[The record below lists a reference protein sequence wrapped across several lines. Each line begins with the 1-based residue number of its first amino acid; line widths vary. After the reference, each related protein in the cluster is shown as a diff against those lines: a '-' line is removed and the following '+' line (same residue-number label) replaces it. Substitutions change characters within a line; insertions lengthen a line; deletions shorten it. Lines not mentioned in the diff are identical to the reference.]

1 MARQMKNMIDGLLKQ
16 NKKELY
22 SLLQKSTQVKNL
34 IKKLDTEIEKH
45 LKKELK

>member
-1 MARQMKNMIDGLLKQ
+1 MKNMIDGLLKQ
-16 NKKELY
+16 HKRELY
-22 SLLQKSTQVKNL
+22 PLLQKSPQLKTL